1 MFNIFSRD
9 TLATLCL
16 ETVPASLK
24 VQYYIIIMA
33 NFPSGE
39 EPENYLYKQ
48 RQQSKFQVGT
58 GLKS

>member
-1 MFNIFSRD
+1 MLNIFSRD

-24 VQYYIIIMA
+24 VQLLLVVD

-39 EPENYLYKQ
+39 NPKSTCID
-48 RQQSKFQVGT
+48 RGSKANFKWVVDE
-58 GLKS
+58 K